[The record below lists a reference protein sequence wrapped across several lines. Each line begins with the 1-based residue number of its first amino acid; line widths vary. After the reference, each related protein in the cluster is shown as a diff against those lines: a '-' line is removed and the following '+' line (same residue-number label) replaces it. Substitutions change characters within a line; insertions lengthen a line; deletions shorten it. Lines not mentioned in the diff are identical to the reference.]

1 MVKIKKGDFVEIDY
15 TGRLAFNDNIF
26 DLTDEKLAK
35 ENNLF
40 DKNMEYGPVVI
51 CVGEK
56 NILEGLDEAIE
67 GKETGKEFKI
77 TLKPEKAFG
86 KKNPKLIKI
95 ISKGR
100 FKDQEP
106 YPGLQ
111 IQLGN
116 AIATVRNVSSG
127 RVIVD
132 LNHPLAGR
140 ELIYEVKIHE
150 KIDNVEKQLGC
161 LLKFGM
167 LLKEKDYSVEIKDN
181 EAEIKVKIDLPKE
194 IEKAFNEAV
203 QKLIPALKKVVFISE
218 EQKQPLKNN

>member
-1 MVKIKKGDFVEIDY
+1 MTKIKKGDFIEIDY
-15 TGRLAFNDNIF
+15 IGRLAFNNNIF

-40 DKNMEYGPVVI
+40 DANMEYGPVVI

-67 GKETGKEFKI
+67 GKETEKDFKV

-86 KKNPKLIKI
+86 KKNPKLIRI
-95 ISKGR
+95 VSKGR

-106 YPGLQ
+106 YPGMQ
-111 IQLGN
+111 IQLGG
-116 AIATVRNVSSG
+116 AIATVRSVSSG

-132 LNHPLAGR
+132 MNHPLAGR
-140 ELIYEVKIHE
+140 DLIYEVKVHE
-150 KIDNVEKQLGC
+150 KIDDIKKQIGC
-161 LLKFGM
+161 LLRFGM
-167 LLKEKDYSVEIKDN
+167 LLKENEYGIEIKEG
-181 EAEIKVKIDLPKE
+181 EAEIKVKREIPKE
-194 IEKAFNEAV
+194 VEKPFNEAV
-203 QKLIPALKKVVFISE
+203 KKLIPNLKKVVFISE